1 MIRFLSDLGGTL
13 RNFFRIGTTGLK
25 NESGE
30 IVARNK
36 DDDVDVAMIARSF
49 KVRDPTTANVVT
61 ITVPDNHL
69 TGGNLTINLPP
80 DSGSTDQ
87 ALLTDGDGNLSWG
100 SVATGEN
107 ALKSDEEV
115 ITPASGA
122 TTAMFIPPEGAL
134 IHRVKVSVEGA
145 FDGTPTLTVGVSSTA
160 ARYMQATQNE
170 LGEIDTI
177 WEVMPLYKDSAPLPA
192 DREVQV
198 AFDGGG
204 ATVGSARVVVV
215 YSNPG

>member
-36 DDDVDVAMIARSF
+36 DDDADVAMIARSL
-49 KVRDPTTANVVT
+49 KVRDPTTGHVVT

-69 TGGNLTINLPP
+69 TGGSLTINLPP
-80 DSGSTDQ
+80 DSGSTNQ

-115 ITPASGA
+115 ITHASGA
-122 TTAMFIPPEGAL
+122 TTTMFTPPEGAL
-134 IHRVKVSVEGA
+134 IHRVKVSVEEA
-145 FDGTPTLTVGVSSTA
+145 FDETPTLTVGVDGTT

-170 LGEIDTI
+170 LGEADTI
-177 WEVMPLYKDSAPLPA
+177 WEVMPLYKDNAALPA
-192 DREVQV
+192 DREVLV
-198 AFDGGG
+198 TFDAGG
-204 ATVGSARVVVV
+204 ATEGIARVVVV